1 MCWNG
6 LSDGWNTMTGHTM
19 DTGDRI
25 NVGIGEFSVGSMTMT
40 SIGLG
45 SCIALIIHDEYL
57 SIGGVAHIMLPDSK
71 GRDDRP
77 GKFADTAVP
86 VLKNELIKR
95 GSRPRSL
102 GATIIGGARMFQGFR
117 GDLDIGTRNIE
128 AVRQCLMVHCIP
140 LVTEETGGTSGRS
153 ITYTPR
159 DSGRITIKQAN
170 GEWKEL

>member
-1 MCWNG
+1 
-6 LSDGWNTMTGHTM
+6 M
-19 DTGDRI
+19 DTRDKI

-57 SIGGVAHIMLPDSK
+57 KIGGVAHIMLPDSK

-86 VLKNELIKR
+86 VLKSELMKR
-95 GSRPRSL
+95 GSKPRSL
-102 GATIIGGARMFQGFR
+102 QAKIIGGSRMFQNFR
-117 GDLDIGTRNIE
+117 GDLDIGMRNTE
-128 AVRQCLMVHCIP
+128 AVRQCLKAHSIP
-140 LVTEETGGTSGRS
+140 VVTEETGGTSGRS
-153 ITYTPR
+153 ITYTPTNC
-159 DSGRITIKQAN
+159 GKITIKQAD